1 MTGVDWLILAVYML
15 GTLVLGLW
23 LSRRN
28 RSEDDYFVAGRSL
41 SGWLAGASMAATT
54 FSIDTPLYVAG
65 LVGTQGLAGNW
76 QWWGFGL
83 AHVAMA
89 VVFAPLWRR
98 SGVMTDAAFTELR
111 YGGATAAWLRGTKA
125 FLLALPVNCIGIGYA
140 FLAMRKVV
148 EALGLVS
155 NQTVFEFQ
163 GNVGFGIVTL
173 GLSDTVLLLAVVA
186 VLVLIYTV
194 AGGLW
199 AVVVTDFVQLVL
211 AMLGAL
217 AVAWAAVH
225 AAGGMEAMLTQIN
238 DLGRP
243 ELLSL
248 VPWRW
253 EGDFSGIWPW
263 KEGGFNWSASA
274 GMGVRWIGGAQIS
287 VATFLAYLTVQW
299 WSFRRS
305 DGGGEFIQRMLA
317 TRDERQAQ
325 LAGWVFLVVNYLLRS
340 WLWVVVAL
348 AALVLLPP
356 GGDWE
361 LSYPILAVR
370 YLPPVVL
377 GLVVV
382 SLVAAFMS
390 TVSTSVNWGASY
402 LTHDLYQRF
411 VHPKAS
417 QRELLLVGQI
427 ISVLLLVCGVVVAML
442 AQSVGDIFRLVI
454 VIGTGSGAVLILR
467 WFWWRINAAA
477 ELAAM
482 ICGFVVGLS
491 TSGKLDPLLDRLV
504 WIPPLKIDD
513 YGERLMVTT
522 GITAVVWVLV
532 MLMTPPES
540 PDVIER
546 FVRKVQPP
554 GPGWRRWR
562 QRFDVDVV
570 DPLDELI
577 RRFLLSSG
585 VLFGALIGSGAFL
598 LHQSLTGWFG
608 IALAVLCGLPLL
620 KTYGLRSRPG

>member
-1 MTGVDWLILAVYML
+1 MRQGSMAAIDWLILVLYLA

-23 LSRRN
+23 LARRN
-28 RSEDDYFVAGRSL
+28 RGEDDYFVAGRSL

-65 LVGTQGLAGNW
+65 LVGTRGLAANW
-76 QWWGFGL
+76 EWWGFGL

-98 SGVMTDAAFTELR
+98 SGVLTDAAFTELR
-111 YGGATAAWLRGTKA
+111 YSGPAAAWLRGIKA

-148 EALGLVS
+148 EALGIVS
-155 NQTVFEFQ
+155 DQPIPA
-163 GNVGFGIVTL
+163 FG

-186 VLVLIYTV
+186 GLVLTYTA

-199 AVVVTDFVQLVL
+199 AVVVTDFVQLLL
-211 AMLGAL
+211 ALLGAL
-217 AVAWAAVH
+217 AVAWAAIH
-225 AAGGMEAMLTQIN
+225 AAGGMEALLSSL
-238 DLGRP
+238 DALGRP

-253 EGDFSGIWPW
+253 TD
-263 KEGGFNWSASA
+263 A
-274 GMGVRWIGGAQIS
+274 GLDWIGGAGIS
-287 VATFLAYLTVQW
+287 VSTFLAYLSVQW

-317 TRDERQAQ
+317 TKDEQQAR
-325 LAGWVFLVVNYLLRS
+325 LAGWVFLVVNYLVRS
-340 WLWVVVAL
+340 WLWVLVAL
-348 AALVLLPP
+348 AALVLLPDQS
-356 GGDWE
+356 DWE
-361 LSYPILAVR
+361 LSYPALAVQ

-411 VHPKAS
+411 IRPEAS
-417 QRELLLVGQI
+417 QRELLLIGQLM
-427 ISVLLLVCGVVVAML
+427 SVLLVVLGVITALISDSIGTV
-442 AQSVGDIFRLVI
+442 FRLVI
-454 VIGTGSGAVLILR
+454 AIGTGPGVVLVLR

-482 ICGFVVGLS
+482 LCGFCVGLS
-491 TSGKLDPLLDRLV
+491 TSVVPVLQ
-504 WIPPLKIDD
+504 ISD
-513 YGERLMVTT
+513 YGSRLMVTT
-522 GITAVVWVLV
+522 ALTAVVWVVV
-532 MLMTPPES
+532 MLSTPPES
-540 PDVIER
+540 AAVLER
-546 FVRKVQPP
+546 FVQQVQPP

-562 QRFDVDVV
+562 QPDASDGAESL
-570 DPLDELI
+570 PALLL
-577 RRFLLSSG
+577 RFLLSSG
-585 VLFGALIGSGAFL
+585 VLFGALLGSGAFL
-598 LHQSLTGWFG
+598 LHQQLSGWIGLIVTVVCLTLLLRSGRRRS
-608 IALAVLCGLPLL
+608 LAV
-620 KTYGLRSRPG
+620 